1 MKLIEIQVVRDDE
14 PAKICGAEAAEAL
27 EILRYLKI
35 FYDAYGILWL
45 SKPCRRKVLHEQ
57 FRKPKRQQKDINK
70 FGTVLSV
77 FSFIFLYIYICC
89 TYTYIL
95 HTAHSLQQKGT
106 RKRTRKS
113 DENEVH
119 FPRRPLRYGPKE
131 TTKIWAS
138 RGIAIWEDLS
148 AYFTVL
154 RLLEIDVLLPY
165 FILPFFAVAQT

>member
-1 MKLIEIQVVRDDE
+1 
-14 PAKICGAEAAEAL
+14 
-27 EILRYLKI
+27 
-35 FYDAYGILWL
+35 
-45 SKPCRRKVLHEQ
+45 
-57 FRKPKRQQKDINK
+57 
-70 FGTVLSV
+70 
-77 FSFIFLYIYICC
+77 
-89 TYTYIL
+89 L